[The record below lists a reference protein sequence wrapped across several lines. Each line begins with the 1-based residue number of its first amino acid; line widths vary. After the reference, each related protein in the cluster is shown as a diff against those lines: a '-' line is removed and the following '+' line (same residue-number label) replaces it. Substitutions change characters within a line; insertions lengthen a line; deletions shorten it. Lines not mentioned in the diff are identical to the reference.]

1 MVISIL
7 NYEYSFINKIPIF
20 NLYFCIM
27 WYNNILETI
36 GNTPLV
42 KLNNIT
48 KDIPA
53 TILAKIETTNPGNS
67 IKDRMAVKMIEDA
80 EKSGKL
86 KPGGT
91 IIEGTS
97 GNTGMGLA
105 MAAIIKGYKCIFT
118 TTDKQSKEKVDALRA
133 FGAEVIVC
141 PTNVEPEDPRS
152 YYSVST
158 RLEREVPNSWK
169 PNQYDN
175 LSNSQAHYEQ
185 TGPEIWAQTEGK
197 ITHLIVGVGTGGT
210 ISGTGKYLKEQNPNI
225 KVWGIDTYGSV
236 FKKYKETGIFDKNEV
251 YPYITEGIGEDFLP
265 KNVDFDII
273 DLFEKVTDKDA
284 ALMTR
289 DIARKEGIFVGNSA
303 GSAVAGLLQ
312 LKDKLKP
319 EDVVVIIFHDHGSRY
334 MGKMYNEDWLRERGF
349 LKDEKLTAATIIDK
363 KDKTEIVT
371 IDCEKTILEAIN
383 TMHMLNIS
391 QIPVTQKE
399 MVVGKLAEGDI
410 LKALM
415 ENPSLKSA
423 KVQEIMSSGF
433 PFVDLNTSIDRISAL
448 INIENSAVLVETEGG
463 KIEIITQYDII
474 NAISA

>member
-1 MVISIL
+1 
-7 NYEYSFINKIPIF
+7 
-20 NLYFCIM
+20 M

-42 KLNNIT
+42 KLNKIT
-48 KDIPA
+48 KGVKA
-53 TILAKIETTNPGNS
+53 TVLAKIETTNPGNS

-80 EKSGKL
+80 ERDGRL

-105 MAAIIKGYKCIFT
+105 IAAVIKGYKCIFT

-141 PTNVEPEDPRS
+141 PTNVDPEDPRS
-152 YYSVST
+152 YYSVSS
-158 RLEREVPNSWK
+158 RLERETPNSWK
-169 PNQYDN
+169 ANQYDN
-175 LSNSQAHYEQ
+175 LSNSSAHYEQ
-185 TGPEIWAQTEGK
+185 TGPEIWEQTEGK
-197 ITHLIVGVGTGGT
+197 ITHLVVGVGTGGT
-210 ISGTGKYLKEQNPNI
+210 ISGAGKYLKEKNPAI
-225 KVWGIDTYGSV
+225 QVWGIDTYGSV

-265 KNVDFDII
+265 QNVNFEVI

-284 ALMTR
+284 ALTTR
-289 DIARKEGIFVGNSA
+289 EIARKEGIFAGNSA
-303 GSAVAGLLQ
+303 GAAIAGLLQ
-312 LKDKLKP
+312 LKDQLK
-319 EDVVVIIFHDHGSRY
+319 ETDLVVVIFHDHGSRY

-349 LKDEKLTAATIIDK
+349 LNDEKLTAKSILAKRETQ
-363 KDKTEIVT
+363 EIVT

-383 TMHMLNIS
+383 TIKTLHIS
-391 QIPVTQKE
+391 QIPVTQKG
-399 MVVGKLAEGDI
+399 MVVGKITETEI
-410 LKALM
+410 LNSLL
-415 ENPSLKSA
+415 ENPSLKSG
-423 KVQEIMSSGF
+423 KLEDIMSQSF
-433 PFVDLNTSIDRISAL
+433 PFVDLNTSIEKISSM
-448 INIENSAVLVETEGG
+448 INKDNTAVLVEDEDG

>member
-1 MVISIL
+1 
-7 NYEYSFINKIPIF
+7 
-20 NLYFCIM
+20 M

-42 KLNNIT
+42 KLNTIT
-48 KDIPA
+48 KNVPG

-152 YYSVST
+152 YYSVSS

-175 LSNSQAHYEQ
+175 LANSQAHYEQ
-185 TGPEIWAQTEGK
+185 TGPEIWEQTEGK
-197 ITHLIVGVGTGGT
+197 ITHLVVGVGTGGT
-210 ISGTGKYLKEQNPNI
+210 ISGTGKYLKEKNPNI
-225 KVWGIDTYGSV
+225 KIWGIDTYGSV
-236 FKKYKETGIFDKNEV
+236 FKKYKETGIFDKDEI

-265 KNVDFDII
+265 ANVNFDVI

-303 GSAVAGLLQ
+303 GAAIGGLIQ
-312 LKDKLKP
+312 LKDHLKP
-319 EDVVVIIFHDHGSRY
+319 EDIVVVIFHDHGSRY

-349 LKDEKLTAATIIDK
+349 LQDEKLTAKSILAK
-363 KDKTEIVT
+363 KEATEIVT
-371 IDCEKTILEAIN
+371 LDATKSVLEAIN
-383 TMHMLNIS
+383 TIKSMNIS
-391 QIPVTQKE
+391 QIPVTQQG
-399 MVVGKLAEGDI
+399 MIVGKIAESDI
-410 LKALM
+410 LSALL
-415 ENPSLKSA
+415 ENPGLKSA
-423 KVQEIMSSGF
+423 AIAEIMTATF
-433 PFVDLNTSIDRISAL
+433 PFVDLNTSIDKISSL
-448 INIENSAVLVETEGG
+448 INKENSAVLVEDEAG

-474 NAISA
+474 NAISG

>member
-1 MVISIL
+1 
-7 NYEYSFINKIPIF
+7 
-20 NLYFCIM
+20 M

-48 KDIPA
+48 KDIQA
-53 TILAKIETTNPGNS
+53 TVLAKVETTNPGNS

-152 YYSVST
+152 YYSVSS

-175 LSNSQAHYEQ
+175 LANTQAHYES

-197 ITHLIVGVGTGGT
+197 ITHLVVGVGTGGT
-210 ISGTGKYLKEQNPNI
+210 ISGTGKYLKEQNPDI

-236 FKKYKETGIFDKNEV
+236 FKKYKETGILDKNEI

-265 KNVDFDII
+265 QNVDFDII

-303 GSAVAGLLQ
+303 GSAIAGLLQ

-319 EDVVVIIFHDHGSRY
+319 EDVVVVIFHDHGSRY

-349 LKDEKLTAATIIDK
+349 LTDEKLTAKAIIAK
-363 KDKTEIVT
+363 KEQSEIVT

-383 TMHMLNIS
+383 TMNSLNIS
-391 QIPVTQKE
+391 QIPVTQKG
-399 MVVGKLAEGDI
+399 VIVGKLAEGDI
-410 LKALM
+410 LKALL

-423 KVQEIMSSGF
+423 PVQEVMSATF
-433 PFVDLNTSIDRISAL
+433 PFVDMNTSIDKISAL
-448 INIENSAVLVETEGG
+448 INKENSAVLVEDENGHF
-463 KIEIITQYDII
+463 EIITQYDII
-474 NAISA
+474 NAISG